1 MNTKGFLSGF
11 RTFGCTTVHFIGF
24 YCSPPVFNWSG
35 AIVPPVYKSP
45 ASVSTQEH
53 LSGHCMKIAVGYIT
67 PCSGGRIRLN
77 QS

>member
-1 MNTKGFLSGF
+1 MNTKGLPVRFSHLWLLYSAF
-11 RTFGCTTVHFIGF
+11 YWL

-45 ASVSTQEH
+45 ATVITQEH
-53 LSGHCMKIAVGYIT
+53 LSAHCMKIAVGYIT